1 MIKAQRKRMKE
12 IEKDVAN
19 LKKEERGLGVKKA
32 KARKLK
38 LDMHLQKMTAL
49 VVEEQKAREQAQK
62 DVAMLTEEVAVYS
75 AKFEEICREVDGLM
89 SVKHRWTCIMSSIR
103 LFSSYFPLQIRSRN
117 RSKEKRVRCCHSRT
131 TQTIERC
138 RGGIGRHGQVVVW

>member
-1 MIKAQRKRMKE
+1 MQSVDMTVVQLASLKKYVLNLINFFIFGPDHLFDHRQYIAESIIIKAQRKRMKE

-32 KARKLK
+32 KARKMK
-38 LDMHLQKMTAL
+38 LDMHLQKMTNL

-62 DVAMLTEEVAVYS
+62 DVAMLTEEVGVFS

-89 SVKHRWTCIMSSIR
+89 SVKQR
-103 LFSSYFPLQIRSRN
+103 YRSHFLTRILP
-117 RSKEKRVRCCHSRT
+117 ECV
-131 TQTIERC
+131 
-138 RGGIGRHGQVVVW
+138 